1 MFPGSLTVLVSTAFI
16 GRILKVLVAVSL
28 RNPGII
34 FTVLGLL
41 QNSKVFEPERE
52 VTGFVLIGEV
62 LLVVIVSLVILCT
75 GAIC

>member
-52 VTGFVLIGEV
+52 VTGFVVIGEV